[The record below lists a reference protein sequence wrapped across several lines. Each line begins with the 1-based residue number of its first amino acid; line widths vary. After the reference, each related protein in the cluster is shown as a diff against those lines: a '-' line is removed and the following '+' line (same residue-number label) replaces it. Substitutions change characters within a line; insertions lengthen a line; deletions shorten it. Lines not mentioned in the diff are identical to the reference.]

1 MKIRRILYATDFSEI
16 AEVAWPHALEMG
28 QQLGASVLLLH
39 VIPAPAMVP
48 ETFLAAEQWAEIFA
62 AQRREA
68 EAKLRAV
75 AAEAQGVKAEVL
87 VTRGVPFLEIA
98 RVAAQRKA
106 DLIVMGTH
114 GRTGL
119 VHALMGS
126 VAERVVRIAPCPV
139 LTVRHAKMQVE
150 AA

>member
-1 MKIRRILYATDFSEI
+1 MKVRRILYPTDFSEN
-16 AEVAWPHALEMG
+16 AEAAWPHAREMA
-28 QQLGASVLLLH
+28 QELGAALLLLH
-39 VIPAPAMVP
+39 VIPAPTMTP

-68 EAKLRAV
+68 EAKLRAL
-75 AAEAQGVKAEVL
+75 AATAPAVKAEVL
-87 VTRGVPFLEIA
+87 VTRGVPFGEIA
-98 RVAAQRKA
+98 RVARDRKA

-114 GRTGL
+114 GRPGL

-126 VAERVVRIAPCPV
+126 VAERVVRFAPCPV
-139 LTVRHAKMQVE
+139 LTVRHAGMQVE

>member
-1 MKIRRILYATDFSEI
+1 MKVRRILYPTDFSEN
-16 AEVAWPHALEMG
+16 AEAAWPHAVEMA
-28 QQLGASVLLLH
+28 QQLGAGLLLLH
-39 VIPAPAMVP
+39 VTPTAVMVP

-68 EAKLRAV
+68 EEKLRAL
-75 AAEAQGVKAEVL
+75 AASASGVRTEAL

-98 RVAAQRKA
+98 RVAGERKA

-119 VHALMGS
+119 VHTLMGS

-139 LTVRHAKMQVE
+139 LTVRHAAMQG
-150 AA
+150 APA

>member
-1 MKIRRILYATDFSEI
+1 MKIRRIMYATDFSEN
-16 AEVAWPHALEMG
+16 AEAAWPHAQQMAE
-28 QQLGASVLLLH
+28 QLGAALLLLH
-39 VIPAPAMVP
+39 VTPAPAMTP

-68 EAKLRAV
+68 EEKLGAL
-75 AAEAQGVKAEVL
+75 AAAASGGKAEVL

-98 RVAAQRKA
+98 RVARDRKA

-139 LTVRHAKMQVE
+139 LTVRHAAMEV
-150 AA
+150 AAA

>member
-1 MKIRRILYATDFSEI
+1 MKIRLILYPTDFSEN
-16 AEVAWPHALEMG
+16 AAAAWPHALQMAE
-28 QQLGASVLLLH
+28 QLGAVLLLLH
-39 VIPAPAMVP
+39 VIPAPSMTP

-68 EAKLRAV
+68 EGKLRAL
-75 AAEAQGVKAEVL
+75 AATAAGVKADVL

-98 RVAAQRKA
+98 RVARDRKA
-106 DLIVMGTH
+106 DLVVMGTH

-139 LTVRHAKMQVE
+139 LTVRHAAMLVE